1 VTVDELV
8 IAVEITLSRLPL
20 DACPAL
26 DADQNMVVAI
36 DEPVAAV
43 AHALGGCE

>member
-20 DACPAL
+20 EACPAL
-26 DADQNMVVAI
+26 DTDQSSAVTI

-43 AHALGGCE
+43 AHALGGCD

>member
-8 IAVEITLSRLPL
+8 IAVEITLSRLGL

-26 DADQNMVVAI
+26 DADQSNVVTI

-43 AHALGGCE
+43 AHAIRGCD

>member
-8 IAVEITLSRLPL
+8 IAVEVALGHLGL
-20 DACPAL
+20 EACPAL
-26 DADQNMVVAI
+26 DGDQSTVITV

-43 AHALGGCE
+43 AHAIRGCE